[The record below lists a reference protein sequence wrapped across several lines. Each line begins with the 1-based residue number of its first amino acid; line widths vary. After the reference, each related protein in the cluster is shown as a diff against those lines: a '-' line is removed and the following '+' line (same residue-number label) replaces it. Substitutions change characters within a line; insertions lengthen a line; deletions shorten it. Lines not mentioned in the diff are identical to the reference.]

1 MEFPVDEKLT
11 GTYFPD
17 IINAQIMMVI
27 TYLDDLDTPI
37 VFSPYCGS
45 VTASSRLYTNTTND
59 ATPLL
64 HYTFS
69 NLGDLWDQL
78 CQVWIQ
84 LIYLMKGT

>member
-1 MEFPVDEKLT
+1 MEFPVDKQLT

-17 IINAQIMMVI
+17 IINAQIMMVK

-37 VFSPYCGS
+37 VFSLYCQS
-45 VTASSRLYTNTTND
+45 VTASCRFYTNTTD
-59 ATPLL
+59 EATPLL
-64 HYTFS
+64 DYTFP

-78 CQVWIQ
+78 YQFWIQ